1 MRTLKFDLNID
12 SNALLCPNPEEF
24 YSKAYINQEI
34 ADNFRTLPGVK
45 DSTKISTVQFPS
57 VLKASACNFTDAN
70 QNLSAVTISV
80 CAVSALAEICRFD
93 LESTYVSQKMAKG
106 SNGNWE
112 VADFM
117 SFYWD
122 EMAKEVQSEISS
134 IMWKGNTA
142 GTGST
147 YTGANL
153 FNTLCDGFEKV
164 LAADSGV
171 VDVTL
176 TAVTS
181 SNVIAAMTAVYAA
194 LPAALQSKT
203 SDLRFY
209 VASNVAVAYRIAVAQ
224 ANTIGYTTTNPELSF
239 LGIKIVEAPGMT
251 SSKMVLTSKNNLI
264 YAFDGEGDAKAIKAI
279 NLEDTIA
286 EPLLR
291 SRVNLKIGFSIIN
304 PTEIVYYA

>member
-1 MRTLKFDLNID
+1 MRKLKFDLNID

-45 DSTKISTVQFPS
+45 DSTKISTVEFPS

-93 LESTYVSQKMAKG
+93 LESTFVSQKMAKG

-122 EMAKEVQSEISS
+122 EMAKEVQAEVSS

-142 GTGST
+142 GTGVG
-147 YTGANL
+147 YTGASAY
-153 FNTLCDGFEKV
+153 NTLCDGYEKT

-176 TAVTS
+176 TASTIG
-181 SNVIAAMTAVYAA
+181 NVINSMTAVVNA
-194 LPAALQSKT
+194 LPASLKSKT
-203 SDLRFY
+203 SDLRLY
-209 VASNVAVAYRIAVAQ
+209 VASNVALNYRIAVAQ
-224 ANTIGYTTTNPELSF
+224 ANTIGYTTIQPDLSF
-239 LGIKIVEAPGMT
+239 LGIKIVECPGM
-251 SSKMVLTSKNNLI
+251 SDGKMVCTSKNNLI

-304 PTEIVYYA
+304 PTEIVYFA

>member
-1 MRTLKFDLNID
+1 MRKLKFDLNID

-45 DSTKISTVQFPS
+45 DSTKISTVEFPS

-122 EMAKEVQSEISS
+122 EMAKEVQAEISS

-153 FNTLCDGFEKV
+153 FNTLCDGYEKI
-164 LAADSGV
+164 LAADAGV

-176 TAVTS
+176 TAVTA

-203 SDLRFY
+203 SDLRLY

-224 ANTIGYTTTNPELSF
+224 ANTIGYTTLNPELTF
-239 LGIKIVEAPGMT
+239 LGIRIVEAPGMT

-264 YAFDGEGDAKAIKAI
+264 YAFDGEGDARAIKAI

-291 SRVNLKIGFSIIN
+291 SRVNLKIGFDIIN
-304 PTEIVYYA
+304 PTEIVYFN